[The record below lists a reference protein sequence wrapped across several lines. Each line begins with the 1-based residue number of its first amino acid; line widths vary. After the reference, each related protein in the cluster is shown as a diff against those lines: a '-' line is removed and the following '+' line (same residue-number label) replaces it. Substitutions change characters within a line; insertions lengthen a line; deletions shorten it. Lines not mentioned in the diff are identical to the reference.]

1 MTDQQLNRIFISYAQ
16 KDALTADAIVE
27 ALQGLKLTPW
37 IDRREIK
44 PGDSFVEKM
53 NEGLSQAAYV
63 IVLISNAALAS
74 PWVSREWMSSV
85 AAKEKV
91 VIPVLLEDS
100 VLPPLLRDILYVD
113 LRTDRAGSL
122 ARLRSLFEND
132 GAPVSTAHEVLRAP
146 KAADLLMS
154 SRQTLRRVALR
165 CMGEDAY
172 KGLLFDLDIDPGQI
186 PGNSL
191 HERIT
196 NLLFWIAKSDDLKYV
211 AQWLPKEPTCERC
224 VAKEIRNLR

>member
-1 MTDQQLNRIFISYAQ
+1 MTDKQLNRIFISYAQ

-44 PGDSFVEKM
+44 PGDSFIEKM

-63 IVLISNAALAS
+63 IVLISAAALIS
-74 PWVSREWMSSV
+74 RWVSREWMSSV

-91 VIPVLLEDS
+91 VIPVLLEDC
-100 VLPPLLRDILYVD
+100 VLPPLLKDILYVD
-113 LRTDRAGSL
+113 LRTDRASGL

-132 GAPVSTAHEVLRAP
+132 AAPVSTAREELRAP
-146 KAADLLMS
+146 EAADLLTT
-154 SRQTLRRVALR
+154 SRQTLRRIALR
-165 CMGEDAY
+165 CMDEATY
-172 KGLLFDLDIDPGQI
+172 KGLLFDLEIDPGQI

-196 NLLFWIAKSDDLKYV
+196 NLLFWVGNSGQLEYV
-211 AQWLPKEPTCERC
+211 AKWLPLEPTCKRC
-224 VAKEIRNLR
+224 VANEIRKLQ

>member
-16 KDALTADAIVE
+16 KDTLTADAIVE

-37 IDRREIK
+37 IDRKEIK

-63 IVLISNAALAS
+63 IVLISAAALAS
-74 PWVSREWMSSV
+74 RWVSREWMSSV

-91 VIPVLLEDS
+91 VIPVLLEEC

-113 LRTDRAGSL
+113 LRTDRASGL
-122 ARLRSLFEND
+122 ARLRSLFENE
-132 GAPVSTAHEVLRAP
+132 GMPVSNAPEKLRAP
-146 KAADLLMS
+146 EAAELLTT
-154 SRQTLRRVALR
+154 SRQTLRRIALR

-172 KGLLFDLDIDPGQI
+172 KSLLFDLHIDPGQI

-191 HERIT
+191 HERII
-196 NLLFWIAKSDDLKYV
+196 NLLFWVGNSGELEYV
-211 AQWLPKEPTCERC
+211 ATWLPSEPTCRRC
-224 VAKEIRNLR
+224 VANEIRKLQ